1 MIYDSHC
8 HLDLMDNMTPIVQSI
23 AKEDVGILS
32 VGTTPRAY
40 LKEVEMFGDVKN
52 IHVALGLHPQ
62 LIGSGY
68 DDWRLFEELAKIAII
83 SVRSVLILGKI
94 ILQIRSNK

>member
-32 VGTTPRAY
+32 VGT
-40 LKEVEMFGDVKN
+40 KSIFK
-52 IHVALGLHPQ
+52 
-62 LIGSGY
+62 
-68 DDWRLFEELAKIAII
+68 
-83 SVRSVLILGKI
+83 RSRNVW
-94 ILQIRSNK
+94 